1 MKREIIKL
9 QEDPQ
14 YIVQLTYFL
23 YFLVVVKVEN
33 LDGGCHQCHFSPAG
47 HLNNK
52 EQIVEK
58 SEITFNLKVCGLSLI
73 FIDFSSCSLLSDSRC
88 KIRKLYII
96 SFLECLSEYV

>member
-9 QEDPQ
+9 QEVPQ

-58 SEITFNLKVCGLSLI
+58 SEITFISKTKTI
-73 FIDFSSCSLLSDSRC
+73 FPVSSGASA
-88 KIRKLYII
+88 
-96 SFLECLSEYV
+96 